1 MLLSAA
7 LNLDVL
13 IGDLSCGFM
22 HAEPSE
28 KLYLKPP
35 DDAWHFDPEIGP
47 DTVWKATKAINGGR
61 SSLKDFNNFVG
72 GKLRERGYE
81 PLQTDSQMFYNK
93 VTGVVFHVHV
103 DDPWAV
109 GKATE
114 LYKIFEDLSRV
125 MMLKFGEVVKIGQKF
140 VHLGEEYERTHTG

>member
-1 MLLSAA
+1 MRDGTIQDKMGRRFGAA
-7 LNLDVL
+7 WVDFSKMSRRWKHV
-13 IGDLSCGFM
+13 S
-22 HAEPSE
+22 
-28 KLYLKPP
+28 
-35 DDAWHFDPEIGP
+35 
-47 DTVWKATKAINGGR
+47 VWEATKAINGGR

-72 GKLRERGYE
+72 GKLRERGYV

-114 LYKIFEDLSRV
+114 L
-125 MMLKFGEVVKIGQKF
+125 
-140 VHLGEEYERTHTG
+140 